1 MKQIPTEETI
11 VKNNFINSLSL
22 DEKNIFF
29 LNTYGSL
36 YSVDIKSKRVNWFIN
51 LNQSNDLNPI
61 NLFSSNQIVN
71 YNNKSIVTSNKFT
84 YVLNNES
91 GFVEFK
97 YNFSSLFKPTINNNN
112 VYLISKN
119 NLLICF
125 NLQNGKIFH

>member
-1 MKQIPTEETI
+1 MQII
-11 VKNNFINSLSL
+11 
-22 DEKNIFF
+22 
-29 LNTYGSL
+29 
-36 YSVDIKSKRVNWFIN
+36 WFIN

-125 NLQNGKIFH
+125 NLQNGKILYSYNIDEMISNFLKIKKKKSDLKYSHC